1 MSEINRKPEHPKAF
15 EPSVLIANIA
25 LAVLGSV
32 IGMQIITTLGVTP
45 NTALIGV
52 LVAIALSRLPG
63 EFFQKYRSVHRQNL
77 LQSNISCST
86 FAAANSLML
95 PIGIPFLFGMPDLI
109 MPMLIGATMGMLI
122 DTAMLYWFFD
132 SRVFPGEDAWPPGV
146 AAAEAIQAGDEGGT
160 RARLLIYGSV
170 IGIIGSFF
178 KIPMSALGTAFIG
191 NIWALTMLGIGF
203 LLRGYSTVLFGIDMN
218 KLYIPH
224 GMMIG
229 AGVVAGLQIAALL
242 FKRKKQQE
250 QGKETTSTAEH
261 VYTRSDDD
269 VRKGLGKGFFLY
281 AAAATILALI
291 GGIYTA
297 MPAAQLVGWIVFAAI
312 SCILAEFIVGLS
324 AMHAGWFPAFA
335 TSLIFLV
342 IGIMLGFP
350 PVALALL
357 VGFVASG
364 GPAFAD
370 AGYDLKA
377 GWLLRRGD
385 AEYELAGRK
394 QQILAAVTGSIVAL
408 IMVAVLAQV
417 YFSQNLVPPVDRV
430 FVATI
435 KAGVDPSIVH
445 NLLLWAVPGALI
457 QFVGGSKRQMGIM
470 LSTGLLILNINA
482 GYAVLAGILIRVVLR
497 KIKGPQIDTP
507 MTIMAAGFIAGDAI
521 YSFVDSAFRAKW
533 K

>member
-1 MSEINRKPEHPKAF
+1 MSDHIPETDHPRAL
-15 EPSVLIANIA
+15 EPSVLIVNIV
-25 LAVLGSV
+25 LAVLGAI

-52 LVAIALSRLPG
+52 LVAVALSRLPG
-63 EFFQKYRSVHRQNL
+63 TMFAKYRSIHRQNL
-77 LQSNISCST
+77 VQSNISCST

-95 PIGIPFLFGMPDLI
+95 PIGIPYLFGMPEMI
-109 MPMLIGATMGMLI
+109 MPMLIGAAMGMLI
-122 DTAMLYWFFD
+122 DTAMLYWLFD

-146 AAAEAIQAGDEGGT
+146 AAAEAIHAGDEGGK
-160 RARLLIYGSV
+160 RARLLVWGSV
-170 IGIIGSFF
+170 IGLIGSFF
-178 KIPMSALGTAFIG
+178 KIPMSAFGTAFIG
-191 NIWALTMLGIGF
+191 NVWALMMLGVGF
-203 LLRGYSTVLFGIDMN
+203 LLRGYSTSIFGMDIN

-229 AGVVAGLQIAALL
+229 AGIVAGIQILALL
-242 FKRKKQQE
+242 FRQKDSQE
-250 QGKETTSTAEH
+250 EKTVSAESR
-261 VYTRSDDD
+261 YTRKDED
-269 VRKGLGKGFFLY
+269 VRKGLTKGFILY
-281 AAAATILALI
+281 LLAALGLALM
-291 GGIYTA
+291 GGIYSVMSA
-297 MPAAQLVGWIVFAAI
+297 VQLTEWVLFAAVA
-312 SCILAEFIVGLS
+312 CILAEFIVGLS

-342 IGIMLGFP
+342 IGIVLGFP

-357 VGFVASG
+357 VGFIASG

-377 GWLLRRGD
+377 GWMLRCGHGLQ
-385 AEYELAGRK
+385 YELAGRR
-394 QQILAAVTGSIVAL
+394 QQVLAAVTGSVVAL
-408 IMVAVLAQV
+408 IMVASLSHL

-435 KAGVDPSIVH
+435 KAGVDVSIIQ
-445 NLLLWAVPGALI
+445 NLMIWAVPGAVI
-457 QFVGGSKRQMGIM
+457 QFIGGSKRQMGIM

-482 GYAVLAGILIRVVLR
+482 GYAVLAGLLIRVVFR
-497 KIKGPQIDTP
+497 KIKGPEFDTN

>member
-1 MSEINRKPEHPKAF
+1 MAHITQQDKEHPKAF
-15 EPSVLIANIA
+15 EPSVLIANIV

-63 EFFQKYRSVHRQNL
+63 PLFAKYRSIHRQNL

-86 FAAANSLML
+86 FAAANSLLL
-95 PIGIPFLFGMPDLI
+95 PIGIPFLFGMPEMIL
-109 MPMLIGATMGMLI
+109 PMLIGAAMGMLI
-122 DTAMLYWFFD
+122 DTAMLYWLFD
-132 SRVFPGEDAWPPGV
+132 SRIFPGEDAWPPGV
-146 AAAEAIQAGDEGGT
+146 AAAEAIQAGDEGGK

-170 IGIIGSFF
+170 IGLIGSFF

-191 NIWALTMLGIGF
+191 NVWALTMLGIGF
-203 LLRGYSTVLFGIDMN
+203 LLRGYSTLLFGIDIN

-229 AGVVAGLQIAALL
+229 AGLIAGLQIVALL
-242 FKRKKQQE
+242 FKRQKQQE
-250 QGKETTSTAEH
+250 QNKASSVPENA
-261 VYTRSDDD
+261 YTRTDDD
-269 VRKGLGKGFFLY
+269 VRRGLGKGLVLY
-281 AAAATILALI
+281 IAAALGLALMS
-291 GGIYTA
+291 GLYTA
-297 MPAAQLVGWIVFAAI
+297 MPAVQLAEWVIFAAF
-312 SCILAEFIVGLS
+312 SCILAEFVVGLS

-350 PVALALL
+350 PVALAFL

-385 AEYELAGRK
+385 AQYELAGRR
-394 QQILAAVTGSIVAL
+394 QQIWAAVTGSIVAL
-408 IMVAVLAQV
+408 IMVAAISHV

-435 KAGVDPSIVH
+435 KAGVDPSIIS
-445 NLLLWAVPGALI
+445 NLLFWAVPGALI

-470 LSTGLLILNINA
+470 LSTGLLILNVNA

-497 KIKGPQIDTP
+497 KLKGPQIDTP
-507 MTIMAAGFIAGDAI
+507 MTILAAGFIAGDAI